1 MTKEELKE
9 IRFLD
14 ERINSKLRQLEELK
28 AMKGAVCGIDYSK
41 DKIQTSPSNSQEEL
55 IIKITD
61 LENNINKDIDKLVS
75 LKNKAMEE
83 INKISGREG
92 TVLEMRYLEGMDWD
106 KIAYE
111 LDLSVDSIYRI
122 HGEALKEIANG

>member
-28 AMKGAVCGIDYSK
+28 AMKGAVCGIDYSR
-41 DKIQTSPSNSQEEL
+41 DKIQTSPSNSQEDL

-61 LENNINKDIDKLVS
+61 LELEINKDIDKLVDM
-75 LKNKAMEE
+75 KNKAREE
-83 INKISGREG
+83 INRLSGVHG
-92 TVLEMRYLEGMDWD
+92 AILELRYIECKDWD
-106 KIAYE
+106 EISYRLNFSE
-111 LDLSVDSIYRI
+111 REIYRK
-122 HGEALKEIANG
+122 HREALKKIIN